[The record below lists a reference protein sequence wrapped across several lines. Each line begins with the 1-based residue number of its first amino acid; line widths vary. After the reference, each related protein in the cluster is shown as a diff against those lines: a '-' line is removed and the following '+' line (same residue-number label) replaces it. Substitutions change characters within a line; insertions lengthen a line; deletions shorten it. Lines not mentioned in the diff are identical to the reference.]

1 MDPHQASLVERGIKT
16 LQIRYERST
25 ETAGRLA
32 EWLESHPKIKK
43 VIYPGLKSH
52 ADHELC
58 KSMLSGFGN
67 MVSFVV
73 DGGDDAG
80 RKMLNNMTVASQA
93 ISLGGV
99 ESLISMPYATTH
111 ASWTQEARIKAG
123 IDLGFVRFST
133 GLEDFDDLKD
143 DFDQALSS
151 L

>member
-1 MDPHQASLVERGIKT
+1 MIT
-16 LQIRYERST
+16 LSVICC
-25 ETAGRLA
+25 TAR
-32 EWLESHPKIKK
+32 EN
-43 VIYPGLKSH
+43 PGLSALVKSLEEQGI
-52 ADHELC
+52 AKELFELVYC
-58 KSMLSGFGN
+58 DKYNRKELKKILSDSGN

-73 DGGDDAG
+73 NGGDDEG
-80 RKMLNNMTVASQA
+80 RKMLNNMNVASQA

-111 ASWTQEARIKAG
+111 ASWTQEARVAAG

-133 GLEDFDDLKD
+133 GLEDFDDLKN

>member
-1 MDPHQASLVERGIKT
+1 
-16 LQIRYERST
+16 
-25 ETAGRLA
+25 
-32 EWLESHPKIKK
+32 
-43 VIYPGLKSH
+43 LKSH
-52 ADHELC
+52 DDYELS
-58 KSMLSGFGN
+58 KKILSGSGN

-73 DGGDDAG
+73 EGGDEVG
-80 RKMLNNMTVASQA
+80 RKMLNSMNVASQA

-111 ASWTQEARIKAG
+111 ASWTQEARVAAG

-133 GLEDFDDLKD
+133 GLEDFDDLKN